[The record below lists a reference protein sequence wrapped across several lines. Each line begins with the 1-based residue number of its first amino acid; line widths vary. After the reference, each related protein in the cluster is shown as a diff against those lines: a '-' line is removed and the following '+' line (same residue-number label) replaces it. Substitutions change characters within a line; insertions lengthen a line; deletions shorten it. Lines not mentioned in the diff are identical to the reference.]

1 MFRVL
6 SFLGVAATRGESPR
20 RSKNGVVQLKT
31 ILGALSPGEIV
42 RTIAT
47 ALRTCDCFS
56 FQFHIGVST

>member
-6 SFLGVAATRGESPR
+6 DAGFISGPRGESPR
-20 RSKNGVVQLKT
+20 HAKNGVVQLKT

-47 ALRTCDCFS
+47 VRCVHAFLSD
-56 FQFHIGVST
+56 ST